1 MQKLDEK
8 CSELMQ
14 VVRKKGGAIREKTR
28 LLTIVEKHEEPD
40 MKTRISDA
48 LDTFF
53 KKAAEELKLEKLLVT
68 VQGPDDMEGRAGSWR
83 RRHRCAAANGETSVR
98 CAPPL
103 TGVQWWE
110 QLEDAYDRAGRETR
124 VGEVTLISVNLAIVI
139 SKAHWS
145 GGSPKGTG
153 PEN

>member
-1 MQKLDEK
+1 
-8 CSELMQ
+8 
-14 VVRKKGGAIREKTR
+14 
-28 LLTIVEKHEEPD
+28 

-53 KKAAEELKLEKLLVT
+53 KKAAEELKLEKLL
-68 VQGPDDMEGRAGSWR
+68 
-83 RRHRCAAANGETSVR
+83 RHRCAAANGETSVR